1 MAKTQRTG
9 LAERMRSSA
18 RDAGLTAEAVARQLD
33 ISASAVWAWW
43 SGRNEPSTKL
53 LAAYAAL
60 VKRSI
65 AWLITGAE
73 EWSDVERLVQ
83 IVGEVADRFAAGAD
97 LPDALESALDRP
109 GAASKDRADLI
120 EDQDDFRSALDSL
133 AGGDW
138 RLLTSE
144 QRQRVLEKIKEIVT
158 EIKREGGTE

>member
-1 MAKTQRTG
+1 
-9 LAERMRSSA
+9 
-18 RDAGLTAEAVARQLD
+18 
-33 ISASAVWAWW
+33 
-43 SGRNEPSTKL
+43 
-53 LAAYAAL
+53 
-60 VKRSI
+60 
-65 AWLITGAE
+65 
-73 EWSDVERLVQ
+73 VQ